1 MKSILL
7 AALLLLGVVSGQEQI
22 VRVGTN
28 VSLDPDVRIQAVRG
42 NSVIQC
48 SLHPELARPFS
59 EGVKKVEIK
68 VQARTLGGGF
78 MTTSRFYSSD
88 DSKHPPLEIT
98 FSDNSPAGDITVK
111 IIYYDGFRLWNGEEQ
126 DLAKL
131 CEGRDLPL
139 KF

>member
-1 MKSILL
+1 MKSFLPVL
-7 AALLLLGVVSGQEQI
+7 LLLLGFVSGQEQI
-22 VRVGTN
+22 DRVGTN

-48 SLHPELARPFS
+48 SLHPELARPFA
-59 EGVKKVEIK
+59 EGVKQVEIK
-68 VQARTLGGGF
+68 VRARTLGGGF

-88 DSKHPPLEIT
+88 DPKHPPLEIA

-111 IIYYDGFRLWNGEEQ
+111 VIYYDGFRLWAGVEQ

-139 KF
+139 TF